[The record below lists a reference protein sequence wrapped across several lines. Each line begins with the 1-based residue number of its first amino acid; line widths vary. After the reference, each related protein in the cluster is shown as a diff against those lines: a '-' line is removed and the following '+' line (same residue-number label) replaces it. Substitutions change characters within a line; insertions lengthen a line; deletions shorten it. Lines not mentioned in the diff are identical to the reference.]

1 MKIFRVLPR
10 LLRSGV
16 ASQSRNLLSQRH
28 AFLCGGHVIPQLER
42 PLYKVSYLSSRV
54 LCHSHIGT
62 FARHHSWFSS
72 SASPQT
78 NQKETSQVV
87 DETTT
92 SKHNDKT
99 SENISHDKNEAES
112 TKKEGSNGDA
122 AAHVGES
129 GSHVETDLSKSDS
142 GKKRRK
148 STKRIALSDS
158 DAEDELSVD
167 DLVKLVAEKEELL
180 KEKQKEIEKMQE
192 KVLRSYAEMENIIER
207 TKRDSEN
214 SKTFAIQNFAKGL
227 LDVADNLGR
236 ASSVVKVDFSKIDQ
250 SKDSVGAVAL
260 LKTLLE
266 GVEMTEKQLSEVL
279 KKFGVEKF
287 EPLNEAF
294 DPNKHLAV
302 FQVPEPSKPPG
313 IVVHVLKSGYT
324 LYDRVM
330 RPAEVGVT
338 EAVSN
343 EAEGSSEA

>member
-122 AAHVGES
+122 AAHVGE
-129 GSHVETDLSKSDS
+129 
-142 GKKRRK
+142 
-148 STKRIALSDS
+148 S